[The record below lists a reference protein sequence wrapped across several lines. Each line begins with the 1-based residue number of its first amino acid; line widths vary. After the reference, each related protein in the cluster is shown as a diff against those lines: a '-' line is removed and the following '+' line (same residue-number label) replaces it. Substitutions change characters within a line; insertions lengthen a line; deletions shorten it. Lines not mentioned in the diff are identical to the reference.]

1 MNFQHEIL
9 FEIDTDAP
17 KTDIKIIIN
26 NDIKWTQTSES
37 KLQKYKATFEHN
49 YDNAQKNI
57 LQISWTGKEVKRKQL
72 KINLCKIHNK
82 NLNIIKANYKPI
94 INEEWLSSLPSY
106 EQQRLKDNI
115 YGNHGGNF
123 GWYGDILMQ
132 FYTGADRDAY
142 LHWSK
147 NMISNDKLT
156 GHKIEWIYD
165 TLQ

>member
-72 KINLCKIHNK
+72 KRNINYHVT
-82 NLNIIKANYKPI
+82 
-94 INEEWLSSLPSY
+94 ES
-106 EQQRLKDNI
+106 
-115 YGNHGGNF
+115 
-123 GWYGDILMQ
+123 
-132 FYTGADRDAY
+132 T
-142 LHWSK
+142 
-147 NMISNDKLT
+147 
-156 GHKIEWIYD
+156 
-165 TLQ
+165 